1 MSDHRPPA
9 AGDRSASTPPAEA
22 PRRPQGEDATRT
34 PQAPVQRRGQDERSG
49 ERPDPAPQT
58 SQTPEP
64 PEAPEAPAPT
74 WRGPVAA
81 IVVVALLAGALGYG
95 AASFWQQ
102 RKHAQ
107 HTVQSDLSGVGQ
119 DLSVAVGSMRRAS
132 YEITEKDV
140 EAWLRD
146 PAAYGSDLR
155 LAVLSADDETV
166 TVAGYERW
174 RWFDSH
180 LGVTHTAHACARISL
195 VPGDK
200 APVSWGAVD
209 CPDGTAGDAPPAA
222 GHARAG
228 LLARTT
234 ERARVRRERS
244 GASDALF
251 TLPAPTKPV
260 GDLTRSSVDLMCAP
274 GTTDIG
280 TNDAYISGRKIP
292 IRLCSVDDLPS
303 SSETS
308 TPGNK
313 FFLKGAAGHAIVNA
327 RVSGAIV
334 ALVKDAAAQGIRLKA
349 NSSFRTMAQQQDT
362 CVHDLSGGCE
372 KGDYTYVA
380 QPGYSNHQAGA
391 AVDFTGTSVAGKD
404 VCDSTRAKDP
414 KSRVWRFLNSDAL
427 RFGFRQYAPESWHWD
442 VMSGADRCDPL

>member
-1 MSDHRPPA
+1 M
-9 AGDRSASTPPAEA
+9 
-22 PRRPQGEDATRT
+22 RT
-34 PQAPVQRRGQDERSG
+34 PQPQRR
-49 ERPDPAPQT
+49 DPAGPGEQRPGPAA
-58 SQTPEP
+58 QTPDR
-64 PEAPEAPAPT
+64 PAPT

-81 IVVVALLAGALGYG
+81 IVVVALLAGVLGYG

-107 HTVQSDLSGVGQ
+107 HTVQGDLSGVGQ
-119 DLSVAVGSMRRAS
+119 DLSVAVGSMRKAG
-132 YEITEKDV
+132 YEITQKDLT
-140 EAWLRD
+140 AWLRR
-146 PAAYGSDLR
+146 PAAYRSDLR
-155 LAVLSADDETV
+155 LSVLSADDETV
-166 TVAGYERW
+166 TVAGYEHW
-174 RWFDSH
+174 RWFDSR
-180 LGVTHTAHACARISL
+180 LGVTHTAHACAHISL

-200 APVSWGAVD
+200 APVSWGTVD
-209 CPDGTAGDAPPAA
+209 CPDGTPGDAPPAA
-222 GHARAG
+222 ARGKAG
-228 LLARTT
+228 LLARTA

-244 GASDALF
+244 GTSDALF
-251 TLPAPTKPV
+251 TLPGPTRPV
-260 GDLTRSSVDLMCAP
+260 GDITRPSVDLMCAP

-280 TNDAYISGRKIP
+280 TNDAYINGRKIP

-308 TPGNK
+308 TPGSK

-327 RVSGAIV
+327 RVSGAVV
-334 ALVKDAAAQGIRLKA
+334 ALVEDAAAHGIHLRA

-362 CVHDLSGGCE
+362 CAHDLSGGCQ

-391 AVDFTGTSVAGKD
+391 AVDFTGTSVSGKD